1 MSETTMPISRDPRRP
16 GIRLLE
22 RCALLRGS
30 TGGSI
35 IEIALMVPVFAVLI
49 VGSAEFAGVEYAA
62 IETSNAARAGVA
74 YGAQSS
80 TTAADTAGMRS
91 AAVNDSPNVPGLVA
105 TAKEFWSCSAAPS
118 TQSSLPPTCSGSGNH
133 VLNYVEVTTT
143 ATVTPE
149 FHVPGLPS
157 SYTLTGQA
165 IMRVQ

>member
-1 MSETTMPISRDPRRP
+1 MPRWLECPHFQIRRWWSKWMSETTMPISRDPRRP

-35 IEIALMVPVFAVLI
+35 IEIALMVPVFTVLI

-80 TTAADTAGMRS
+80 ATAADTAGMQS
-91 AAVNDSPNVPGLVA
+91 AAINDS
-105 TAKEFWSCSAAPS
+105 
-118 TQSSLPPTCSGSGNH
+118 
-133 VLNYVEVTTT
+133 
-143 ATVTPE
+143 
-149 FHVPGLPS
+149 
-157 SYTLTGQA
+157 
-165 IMRVQ
+165 